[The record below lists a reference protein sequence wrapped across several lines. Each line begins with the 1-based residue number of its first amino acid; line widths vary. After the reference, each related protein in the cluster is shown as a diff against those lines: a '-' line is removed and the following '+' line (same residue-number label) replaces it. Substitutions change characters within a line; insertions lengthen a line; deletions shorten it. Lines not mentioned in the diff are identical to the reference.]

1 MTRERRDILARAGLP
16 ADRQGAVLA
25 KYVWWGSRTC
35 GSLFS
40 NCFAISSSDGKP
52 PAVTSDARVN
62 VQYDSLLLVGIV
74 TVGHGLSTTLR
85 SFCLPL
91 VPAPLSR
98 FTYLPLD
105 LVTPAPEV
113 IARGGRAGGSG
124 VMIDSI

>member
-91 VPAPLSR
+91 VPAPLL
-98 FTYLPLD
+98 FEIYPWIY
-105 LVTPAPEV
+105 AG
-113 IARGGRAGGSG
+113 ARGYCARRPGGRLWG
-124 VMIDSI
+124 DD